1 MLRASACYVC
11 VCACVPA
18 WTAGGEAAPG
28 RTLTP
33 VSPGAVW
40 SWPEDPTPAAFP
52 RISPLLPRSWLQG
65 CVRGRVGR
73 SPVQAQEGREGRPS
87 ARLGPV
93 PTCVTGRR
101 SVGGGS
107 MTSRGRGD
115 F

>member
-1 MLRASACYVC
+1 MSCVR

-40 SWPEDPTPAAFP
+40 SWPEDQTHAAFP
-52 RISPLLPRSWLQG
+52 GIPPLLPASWLQG
-65 CVRGRVGR
+65 CVRGRVGQ
-73 SPVQAQEGREGRPS
+73 SPVQAQERQEGRPS
-87 ARLGPV
+87 ARLRPV
-93 PTCVTGRR
+93 PTRVTGRR
-101 SVGGGS
+101 SAGGRS